1 MGKDLSK
8 FRRLSVHIV
17 FCLCVIIF
25 FGRNTVLRM
34 PASNAIYKEYLTGL
48 FALALFYGNTYVFFP
63 RLFLTRS
70 WFAYLCVVALSLIAA
85 TCAELAL
92 VYPQIKPL
100 VIVVFEP
107 TAVNRVLFTYWSM
120 ILLRN
125 TGFIL
130 LSFALC
136 NIRYQTQMK
145 EKYEARLREKN
156 QEVGTQTIGEVSE
169 FVIVQDILYCQQ
181 AKNVTWMILD
191 GGRIVT
197 RYSSLKKMGQLIG
210 EEHIIEVSK
219 SLFVMREKIQCYNEN
234 AVSILDSVKGE
245 LHSFTWSEI
254 FYNRAISKLTDSPQG
269 NSSDLEEKDS
279 KGETKDTKSHL
290 ENRKQLSDYFKRHPN
305 ARQVYSYIHR
315 HPGCKANQMAAKLS
329 VSEGS
334 LNRILAQLKQ
344 DGLIEYV
351 GSKKTGGYQV
361 TIRPRP
367 AEEPKQQSV

>member
-34 PASNAIYKEYLTGL
+34 PVSNAIYKEYLTGL

-63 RLFLTRS
+63 RLFLTRN
-70 WFAYLCVVALSLIAA
+70 WFTYICVVALSLITA
-85 TCAELAL
+85 TCAELVL

-100 VIVVFEP
+100 VTVVFGA
-107 TAVNRVLFTYWSM
+107 TAVNHVFFMYWSM

-156 QEVGTQTIGEVSE
+156 QEVDAQTIGEVSE

-181 AKNVTWMILD
+181 AKNVTWMILE

-210 EEHIIEVSK
+210 EEHIIEVSR
-219 SLFVMREKIQCYNEN
+219 SLFVMREKIQRYNEN

-245 LHSFTWSEI
+245 LHSFTWS
-254 FYNRAISKLTDSPQG
+254 DSLQG

-279 KGETKDTKSHL
+279 KGETKDPKSHSK
-290 ENRKQLSDYFKRHPN
+290 NRKQLSDYFKRHPN

-329 VSEGS
+329 VSESS

-351 GSKKTGGYQV
+351 GSKKTGGYKVRQQPDQAV
-361 TIRPRP
+361 PQSEIRP
-367 AEEPKQQSV
+367 